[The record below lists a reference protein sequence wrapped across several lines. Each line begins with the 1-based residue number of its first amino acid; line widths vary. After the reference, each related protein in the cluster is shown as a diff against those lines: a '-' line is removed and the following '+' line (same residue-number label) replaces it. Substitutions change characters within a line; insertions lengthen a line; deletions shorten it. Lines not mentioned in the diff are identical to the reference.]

1 VLDPAVEGENRLT
14 HSSKPNKVG
23 SIKMKN
29 LPVWFD
35 RIALCFPGFEAAFQN
50 LILEN
55 CMSKLDARPPG
66 WSYPATSTVNVTSLS
81 LGIRL
86 GDANTSL
93 GALREPG
100 ITSE

>member
-35 RIALCFPGFEAAFQN
+35 RIALCFPGFEAAFQEFDPGKLQVQSSTQDRPAG
-50 LILEN
+50 LI
-55 CMSKLDARPPG
+55 
-66 WSYPATSTVNVTSLS
+66 PATSTVNDHLF
-81 LGIRL
+81 I
-86 GDANTSL
+86 
-93 GALREPG
+93 LRDQAR
-100 ITSE
+100 